1 MYKNIIDETAS
12 KNNGGFLHGDVRKA
26 YDQALNSVDFDNIPQ
41 AIKEF
46 LINNGYQVTKC
57 GEKSTH
63 HYAET
68 SCGIYLS
75 SNGYVVRS
83 K

>member
-1 MYKNIIDETAS
+1 MFKNIIDETAS
-12 KNNGGFLHGDVRKA
+12 KDHGGFLHGDVRKS
-26 YDQALNSVDFDNIPQ
+26 YDQALNSVDFDHRPK

-46 LINNGYQVTKC
+46 LINNGYQVTQY

-68 SCGIYLS
+68 SCGLYIS
-75 SNGYVVRS
+75 SNGYVV
-83 K
+83 KK